1 MSSVGRGGLP
11 IQSAETV
18 ILCKSREDL
27 PVNSDRATKDDTVKV
42 VDTIPTGEQYG
53 FVVAKENTELQGQLN
68 EGLTAVKD
76 DGTFDTIYE
85 SYFPN
90 AGN

>member
-1 MSSVGRGGLP
+1 MKAYEGGEDLFLP
-11 IQSAETV
+11 LQSGELAAV
-18 ILCKSREDL
+18 LQDL

-53 FVVAKENTELQGQLN
+53 FVVAKENTDLQKQLN
-68 EGLTAVKD
+68 SGLAAVKE
-76 DGTFDTIYE
+76 DGTFDDLYT